1 MYIYNYICRECPI
14 YVLCCYLI
22 WKKKQSFGLY
32 LQLLKSFYQDIMKN
46 RFWDIILE
54 NHDLRLYRHLRG
66 TFTLEMSFVGIASL
80 CSSWCYN
87 AFHLY
92 FGKYNNPIFLSISAN
107 KDLFL
112 VVFILVFRFSSISN
126 CS

>member
-1 MYIYNYICRECPI
+1 MEEETIFWTLSTIVEILLPGYHEESLLGYHAECRVIET
-14 YVLCCYLI
+14 L
-22 WKKKQSFGLY
+22 
-32 LQLLKSFYQDIMKN
+32 
-46 RFWDIILE
+46 LE